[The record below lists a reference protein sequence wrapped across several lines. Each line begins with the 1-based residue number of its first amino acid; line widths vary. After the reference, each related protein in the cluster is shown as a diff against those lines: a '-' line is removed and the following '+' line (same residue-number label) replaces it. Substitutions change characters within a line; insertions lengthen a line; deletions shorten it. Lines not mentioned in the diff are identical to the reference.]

1 MRSCDRR
8 KVPANLALCLLSGAF
23 FPILA
28 TQPLHADEPSS
39 ISEFEECR
47 AIEANARRLLCYD
60 TIADGEVYR
69 EEKLQEVQRE
79 NFGKKEADP
88 GLTTEELTVTIVRIQ
103 KSESR
108 VHYFYTADGAVWKQ
122 TGRGTWS
129 LEVPFEAEIRE
140 GMLGSYFLVTEG
152 GKSTRV
158 KRVD

>member
-28 TQPLHADEPSS
+28 TQPLYADEPSS

-69 EEKLQEVQRE
+69 EEKLQENAE
-79 NFGKKEADP
+79 P
-88 GLTTEELTVTIVRIQ
+88 
-103 KSESR
+103 S
-108 VHYFYTADGAVWKQ
+108 DGEK
-122 TGRGTWS
+122 
-129 LEVPFEAEIRE
+129 
-140 GMLGSYFLVTEG
+140 
-152 GKSTRV
+152 
-158 KRVD
+158 